1 MGKIA
6 DIKSLLSEQCIV
18 AASQMAAAEPSQA
31 GSVERLLSALADFPA
46 WWDPNS
52 PALSPYQIR
61 QIRKLA
67 ETSLSKLK
75 SKLRVGDY
83 VVIQMIGRGGMG
95 KVYKA
100 VNAAAGAV
108 GRPDFVALKWIKF
121 DTQDQRQRLRR
132 EFEVMNRLKG
142 NPSVVRAVELFSAGD
157 ADILVME
164 FQNRGTLA
172 EHAVTGREEWR
183 RVARWAA
190 TLLEGL
196 AAAHKLGFVHRDIKP
211 SNVMIHHTVDR
222 DIVRLTDW
230 GLVKCLTD
238 DSLAG
243 MTQANTILGTW
254 HYMPPEQWQGSQH
267 VGPASD
273 IYSLGGTVYYALA
286 GRNPFARR
294 DGQDDNMMRLCS
306 EHTTAARPSIRD
318 VRPDV
323 PTDMEAIVR
332 RMMAIN
338 PAERGTAASLRLAFL
353 GLLNPHP
360 SSIVDAAA
368 SSSHPSPS
376 VGSESVRVHASER
389 DIVRPVDRKPP
400 TTVRKPNPPNELG
413 LHGSRPSGP
422 DRLDR
427 AARHRTLEAWDSLV
441 VSMLTMA
448 ADHPGRVAVALLLFC
463 LAVVVVMC

>member
-183 RVARWAA
+183 RVSPVGGDPARRARGGPQA
-190 TLLEGL
+190 RLRSPGHQAFE
-196 AAAHKLGFVHRDIKP
+196 RDDP
-211 SNVMIHHTVDR
+211 SHGGQGYRPADR
-222 DIVRLTDW
+222 
-230 GLVKCLTD
+230 
-238 DSLAG
+238 
-243 MTQANTILGTW
+243 LGTGQ
-254 HYMPPEQWQGSQH
+254 MFDRRQPRGNDSSQH
-267 VGPASD
+267 
-273 IYSLGGTVYYALA
+273 YSGDLALHAPGTVA
-286 GRNPFARR
+286 GQSARR
-294 DGQDDNMMRLCS
+294 PGQRHLFS
-306 EHTTAARPSIRD
+306 WGYGLLRPRRPQSVRPSRWS
-318 VRPDV
+318 
-323 PTDMEAIVR
+323 R
-332 RMMAIN
+332 R
-338 PAERGTAASLRLAFL
+338 
-353 GLLNPHP
+353 
-360 SSIVDAAA
+360 
-368 SSSHPSPS
+368 
-376 VGSESVRVHASER
+376 
-389 DIVRPVDRKPP
+389 
-400 TTVRKPNPPNELG
+400 
-413 LHGSRPSGP
+413 
-422 DRLDR
+422 
-427 AARHRTLEAWDSLV
+427 
-441 VSMLTMA
+441 
-448 ADHPGRVAVALLLFC
+448 
-463 LAVVVVMC
+463 